1 MGLKSQLPGSIM
13 PARERSVAIL
23 ALCSCPLATAP
34 TPPWCHARLG
44 RASPVKPALAGS
56 SATLSSGASYAGPA
70 TPWACERYTFLWI
83 KLFYFSFCLYSSI
96 RDSFCLL

>member
-44 RASPVKPALAGS
+44 RASPVKLALAGS
-56 SATLSSGASYAGPA
+56 SATSSPRGVAPKTPRCHAVLEVAS
-70 TPWACERYTFLWI
+70 
-83 KLFYFSFCLYSSI
+83 LFYAYLSNFRETCLRFRS
-96 RDSFCLL
+96 